1 MESNIENIPK
11 VEFKVGNEEHCTQL
25 ERRVICGR
33 VGKGKFVK
41 DSSQIDEAN
50 GSFEFIPQS
59 DMEEFTNDP
68 MTGALFLKYFGI
80 PFF

>member
-33 VGKGKFVK
+33 LGKGKFVR

-50 GSFEFIPQS
+50 GSFEFIP
-59 DMEEFTNDP
+59 
-68 MTGALFLKYFGI
+68 
-80 PFF
+80 